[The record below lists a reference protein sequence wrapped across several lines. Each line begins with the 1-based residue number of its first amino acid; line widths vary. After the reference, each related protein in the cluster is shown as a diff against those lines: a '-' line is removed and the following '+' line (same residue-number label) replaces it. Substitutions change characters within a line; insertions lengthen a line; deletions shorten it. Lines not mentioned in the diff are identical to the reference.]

1 LTRSAA
7 GLSLTGAPV
16 RGVLFDY
23 GNTLVAFTRPDAEL
37 RVAYDRIAVLLHERG
52 LGSPL
57 ATDLLSDVH
66 RRVEDEFITH
76 QRSEALEEIDLV
88 AAARRAYAD
97 FGLTLDDE
105 MLDEILRIEQES
117 WWRGARVD
125 PDAVAVIEQLRAA
138 GIRVGLCSNAPYRVR
153 SMHDQLEYVGL
164 AAHLDSVTFSGEIG
178 WRKPSPRI
186 FERALQALG
195 TEAYATV
202 MVGDT
207 ERDDIEGAHA
217 AGMRAVLLRNHG
229 AAYVDNHKSVADVI
243 VEHLA
248 EIHLLLS

>member
-7 GLSLTGAPV
+7 GPALSGAPV

-37 RVAYDRIAVLLHERG
+37 RAAYDRIALLLHERG

-57 ATDLLSDVH
+57 AADLLSDVH

-76 QRSEALEEIDLV
+76 QRSGALEEIDLV

-97 FGLTLDDE
+97 FGLTLE
-105 MLDEILRIEQES
+105 EEVLDEILRLEQES
-117 WWRGARVD
+117 WWQGARVD
-125 PDAVAVIEQLRAA
+125 PDAVPVIEQLRGA

-153 SMHDQLEYVGL
+153 SMHEQLAYVGL
-164 AAHLDSVTFSGEIG
+164 ASHLDSVTFSGELG

-186 FERALQALG
+186 FEHALLALG
-195 TEAYATV
+195 TNAATTV

-217 AGMRAVLLRNHG
+217 TGMRAVLLRNHS
-229 AAYVDNHKSVADVI
+229 AAYVGNHKSVADVI
-243 VEHLA
+243 IRRLA
-248 EIHLLLS
+248 EIPRLLS